1 MAIAVEVALEC
12 IIAPKAVFAYGSP
25 YLEAVAFVA
34 VCTVGIDQV
43 FVEGDV
49 IGHHEVLARVVLPSL
64 AYHIGKVGKVLGVPY
79 LVWIGV
85 RAVAAGKRV

>member
-1 MAIAVEVALEC
+1 MAIAVEVALEF
-12 IIAPKAVFAYGSP
+12 IIAQKAVFAYGLP
-25 YLEAVAFVA
+25 FLEVVACVA

-49 IGHHEVLARVVLPSL
+49 IGHHEVLARVVLPFL

-79 LVWIGV
+79 LVWIGL
-85 RAVAAGKRV
+85 

>member
-1 MAIAVEVALEC
+1 MAIAVEVALEF
-12 IIAPKAVFAYGSP
+12 IIAPRAVFAYGSP
-25 YLEAVAFVA
+25 YLEVACVA

-49 IGHHEVLARVVLPSL
+49 IGHHEVLARVVLPFL

-79 LVWIGV
+79 LVWIGL
-85 RAVAAGKRV
+85 

>member
-1 MAIAVEVALEC
+1 MAIAVEVALK
-12 IIAPKAVFAYGSP
+12 IIISPIIAYGSP
-25 YLEAVAFVA
+25 YLEAACVA

-85 RAVAAGKRV
+85 